1 MFWIRFKS
9 ALVFVPLM
17 LVVSYLGGT
26 IYAILILTALGIG
39 AWEYCRLL
47 KTMGYFVS
55 YPLMLGGVLALL
67 LLRLFFG
74 FAGMDLMLV
83 AVLTASA
90 ILSLNRFEK
99 QDAQAVLTFALHIS
113 GILYLGWLGGYFFS
127 LRALPNGAWWTM
139 LSLGLVMLVDLG
151 AYAVGLKFGKHKMF
165 PRLSPRKSWEGYA
178 GGVLFGVGFGA
189 LFGWVLKPVMP
200 ELAVWEGAVLGL
212 VIGVLAPFG
221 DLFVSMLKRIAGVKD
236 SGTLIP
242 GHGGILDRVDTW
254 IWAVMLGYYLAQLF
268 S

>member
-1 MFWIRFKS
+1 
-9 ALVFVPLM
+9 
-17 LVVSYLGGT
+17 
-26 IYAILILTALGIG
+26 
-39 AWEYCRLL
+39 
-47 KTMGYFVS
+47 
-55 YPLMLGGVLALL
+55 
-67 LLRLFFG
+67 
-74 FAGMDLMLV
+74 
-83 AVLTASA
+83 
-90 ILSLNRFEK
+90 
-99 QDAQAVLTFALHIS
+99 
-113 GILYLGWLGGYFFS
+113 
-127 LRALPNGAWWTM
+127 
-139 LSLGLVMLVDLG
+139 LVDLG
-151 AYAVGLKFGKHKMF
+151 AYAIGLKFGKHKMF